1 MNGTAEQTCP
11 ERFQIS
17 WLCPIVKWRA
27 EKQRDATTAP
37 LSRRSS
43 TCGKDQPRHPSFVNS
58 VWQTL
63 VILTRLE
70 FACQESTI
78 GKRSPLWP
86 FDSFCIYGCIYV
98 MWLFIS
104 LEFPSKTLLCTMS
117 VQARKAIS
125 KPRSTKMST
134 WLFIE
139 PILPT
144 PLKTNQARS
153 SCMSATRTIKVCKHP
168 DEQDSL

>member
-58 VWQTL
+58 VWQTML
-63 VILTRLE
+63 ILTRLE
-70 FACQESTI
+70 FACQESSI
-78 GKRSPLWP
+78 GKGNPLWP
-86 FDSFCIYGCIYV
+86 FDSFCIFGCIGDPPGLLRV
-98 MWLFIS
+98 EEAPAELADEALKMALVRRNDPKGCVHHS
-104 LEFPSKTLLCTMS
+104 DSKNVASRFCGN
-117 VQARKAIS
+117 RKGAV
-125 KPRSTKMST
+125 
-134 WLFIE
+134 
-139 PILPT
+139 
-144 PLKTNQARS
+144 
-153 SCMSATRTIKVCKHP
+153 SCSWNHVAA
-168 DEQDSL
+168 S